1 MVNITNS
8 ALNFMKSRLI
18 TRQYLYSWLND
29 SVGMSVIMSS
39 SPALLS
45 AVCVCCRLCL
55 VPPISGGFSLPEEC
69 SGQPPLPLPPDHLL
83 PAHSPVLTTASSTTV
98 ASRWSNRKQIFHHD
112 ATKRKEGERKLFTK
126 KSSHFEIRVKRITV
140 IFVYDQILFF

>member
-1 MVNITNS
+1 MNLLRLLARLLQKSPLYYYNQDINIY
-8 ALNFMKSRLI
+8 
-18 TRQYLYSWLND
+18 RQYNELCFKFYEKPTYNEAVLIFMLND
-29 SVGMSVIMSS
+29 SVGMSIIMSS

-98 ASRWSNRKQIFHHD
+98 ASRWSNRKQ
-112 ATKRKEGERKLFTK
+112 LFQGL
-126 KSSHFEIRVKRITV
+126 SIS
-140 IFVYDQILFF
+140 